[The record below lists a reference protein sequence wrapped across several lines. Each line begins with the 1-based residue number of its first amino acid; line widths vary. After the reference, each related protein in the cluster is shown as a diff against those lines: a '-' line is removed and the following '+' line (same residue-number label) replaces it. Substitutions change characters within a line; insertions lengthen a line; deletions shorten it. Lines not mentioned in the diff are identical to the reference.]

1 MKFDSANSTKVFD
14 HRFSKET
21 TGSHKDESDFKEINY
36 PFGKYEIKVILD
48 KYGKFMRINEIK
60 VNKDFRSIK
69 QKIEST
75 GFIDIEDSYKED

>member
-1 MKFDSANSTKVFD
+1 MKFNSDNSTKVFD
-14 HRFSKET
+14 RTFSKET
-21 TGSHKDESDFKEINY
+21 TGTHKDQSDLKEINY

-48 KYGKFMRINEIK
+48 KYGKFMRINEIRL
-60 VNKDFRSIK
+60 NKDFRSIK